1 MSGRIKSSPITAVF
15 AIRELVGIDT
25 SAVQNQSVD
34 FGYTS
39 GISGME
45 SGRQVSNQMLQ
56 AVSDF
61 SQAVLTQANKFPQ
74 IAPKLEKRD
83 IEEAQRWRSNG

>member
-1 MSGRIKSSPITAVF
+1 MSGMIKSNTISTSA
-15 AIRELVGIDT
+15 AISDLVGVDT
-25 SAVQNQSVD
+25 STVQNQSVD
-34 FGYTS
+34 FSYTS

-61 SQAVLTQANKFPQ
+61 SQAVLIQANKFPQ
-74 IAPKLEKRD
+74 IAAKLEKRD
-83 IEEAQRWRSNG
+83 IEEAQRWRSH

>member
-1 MSGRIKSSPITAVF
+1 MSGMIKSNTISTSA
-15 AIRELVGIDT
+15 AISDLVGVDT
-25 SAVQNQSVD
+25 STVQNQSVD
-34 FGYTS
+34 FSYTS

-61 SQAVLTQANKFPQ
+61 SQAVLIQANKFPQ
-74 IAPKLEKRD
+74 IAAKLEKRD
-83 IEEAQRWRSNG
+83 REEAQRWRSH

>member
-1 MSGRIKSSPITAVF
+1 MSGMIKSNTISTSA
-15 AIRELVGIDT
+15 AISDLVGVDAST
-25 SAVQNQSVD
+25 VQNQSVD
-34 FGYTS
+34 FSYTS

-61 SQAVLTQANKFPQ
+61 SQAVLIQANEFPQ
-74 IAPKLEKRD
+74 IAAKPEKRD
-83 IEEAQRWRSNG
+83 IEEAQRWRSN

>member
-1 MSGRIKSSPITAVF
+1 MSEMIKSNTISTSA
-15 AIRELVGIDT
+15 AISELVGVDT
-25 SAVQNQSVD
+25 STVQNQSVD
-34 FGYTS
+34 FSYTS

-61 SQAVLTQANKFPQ
+61 SQAVLIQANKFPQ
-74 IAPKLEKRD
+74 IAAKLEKRD
-83 IEEAQRWRSNG
+83 IEEAQRWRSH